1 MSRPG
6 HAPRLLIA
14 LSGVTALVAVTP
26 LVYLLIR
33 VLDAGPEK
41 IASSLLRSRTLTT
54 TVTSLE
60 LVVVVVAACLI
71 IGVPVAWLLARAR
84 LPLKGLWIVLA
95 ALPLAA
101 WMDRLPNWN
110 EPAR

>member
-6 HAPRLLIA
+6 HAPGLLVA
-14 LSGVTALVAVTP
+14 LSGVTAFIAVTP

-54 TVTSLE
+54 TVTSIELV
-60 LVVVVVAACLI
+60 LVVVTACLI
-71 IGVPVAWLLARAR
+71 LGVPVAWLLARAR
-84 LPLKGLWIVLA
+84 LPLKGMWIILA
-95 ALPLAA
+95 ALPLAIPSYVA
-101 WMDRLPNWN
+101 
-110 EPAR
+110 AYA